1 MNSTPLFV
9 VALSVLTLASCIEEG
24 FAATGSH
31 QLFPAADVK
40 VESNDGAAVRMDG
53 DVAVVDVA
61 PEHGFGGA
69 KFVLREPF
77 ALNPYKTLSVEVS
90 NRTDRAL
97 SFGFYGIHRGNSTW
111 YAPQRF
117 RLEPNQAKAVA
128 APNRRKC
135 YVMAPGSQGLDGMIG
150 YDARHFPTS
159 VNASGAIDF
168 FIVFCDRQK
177 EPASFDV
184 KRIWADDVRPADVL
198 DIGDKFFP
206 FVDEFGQYAHA
217 DWPGKVHSLDEL
229 KVSAKAEEAAL
240 LSEPESPI
248 PGADRFGG
256 WGAGPQ
262 LKATGMF
269 RTEKWNGRWWLVDPD
284 GHIFFSLGCNYVRL
298 QGRTL
303 VSRRERFFS
312 WLPSREDP
320 LFADC
325 WKDGKF
331 NWHVD
336 SLYKGVDTVPQF
348 DFAMANQKRLYGKD
362 WKKSFIDRQHRR
374 MRAWGFTSMGNW
386 SDPEIMAASRTPYV
400 DNFNLD
406 SVRKLEGDK
415 HGMWR
420 KFPDVFAPDFASN
433 VEQCALRTRT
443 PKSRTDPWCIGWF
456 VENELHWGQDNKT
469 DDMIAA
475 VVDSPD
481 DQPAKVEYLKR
492 IKAAYGEDATF
503 ESATAKDRDAF
514 AADIAERYFS
524 TVKAAIEKVA
534 PGRLY
539 LGCRFHN
546 SYPAALRAAAKYCD
560 VVSFNCYKVLPE
572 TPRPPADA
580 VDKPTI
586 IGEFH
591 FGSLDRGSL
600 HAGLV
605 PCYDMKDRVEHYK
618 AYVRAALKDRNL
630 VGVHWFFWCDMPL
643 TGWMDG
649 ADFMTGVLT
658 VTDTP
663 YPEMVEATRE
673 LARELYPSP
682 QNTLPFRHRGH

>member
-1 MNSTPLFV
+1 MVLAAPL
-9 VALSVLTLASCIEEG
+9 AL
-24 FAATGSH
+24 AAAESRT
-31 QLFPAADVK
+31 LFPAEGTEVQCFGGAK
-40 VESNDGAAVRMDG
+40 VRVDEGT
-53 DVAVVDVA
+53 AVVDV
-61 PEHGFGGA
+61 PSGEKECGV
-69 KFVLREPF
+69 KFLLAEPF
-77 ALNPYKTLSVEVS
+77 ALDCWKGLHAEVS

-97 SFGFYGIHRGNSTW
+97 DFTMYSLAKKSHRW
-111 YAPQRF
+111 YASGSF
-117 RLEPNQAKAVA
+117 RLEAGECRDVA
-128 APNRRKC
+128 APCRPPTRP
-135 YVMAPGSQGLDGMIG
+135 MAPGGDGLPGMTG
-150 YDARHFPTS
+150 YDRKYNPGS
-159 VNASGAIDF
+159 VEQSGVISTVMLVCRGGRRA
-168 FIVFCDRQK
+168 
-177 EPASFDV
+177 ALFDV
-184 KRIWADDVRPADVL
+184 RNIRAEGAKPDAVLKVDDA
-198 DIGDKFFP
+198 FFP
-206 FVDEFGQYAHA
+206 FVDEFGQFAHGE
-217 DWPGKVHSLDEL
+217 WPGKVHTVDEL
-229 KVSAKAEEAAL
+229 KAAAAAEEADLAAH
-240 LSEPESPI
+240 PDSPI

-298 QGRTL
+298 LCRTP
-303 VSRRERFFS
+303 VARRERFFS
-312 WLPSREDP
+312 WLPARDDP
-320 LFADC
+320 TFADC

-348 DFAMANQKRLYGKD
+348 DFAKANQKRLYGED
-362 WKKSFIDRQHRR
+362 WKEKFVDRQHRR
-374 MRAWGFTSMGNW
+374 MRSWGFTSMGNW

-406 SVRKLEGDK
+406 GVRKLEGDK

-433 VEQCALRTRT
+433 LVQRALTTRT

-456 VENELHWGQDNKT
+456 VENELHWGRGNKT
-469 DDMIAA
+469 DDMIDA
-475 VVDSPD
+475 VVGSPD
-481 DQPAKVEYLKR
+481 DQPAKVEYLR
-492 IKAAYGEDATF
+492 RLKAAHGEDATF
-503 ESATAKDRDAF
+503 ESATAKDKDDF

-524 TVKAAIEKVA
+524 TVKQAIEQVA

-546 SYPAALRAAAKYCD
+546 SYPAALSAAAKYCD
-560 VVSFNCYKVLPE
+560 VVSFNCYKDLPE
-572 TPRPPADA
+572 TNRPPADA

-605 PCYDMKDRVEHYK
+605 PCCDMKDRIEHYK

-630 VGVHWFFWCDMPL
+630 VGVHWFFWSDMPL

-649 ADFMTGVLT
+649 EDFMTGVLT

-673 LARELYPSP
+673 LARELYR
-682 QNTLPFRHRGH
+682 Q

>member
-1 MNSTPLFV
+1 MIKNRRLLIPVLFAV
-9 VALSVLTLASCIEEG
+9 VLTVGAEVPGKDGVAVNGIS
-24 FAATGSH
+24 

-40 VESNDGAAVRMDG
+40 LEPNDGGAVRMEG

-61 PEHGFGGA
+61 PERSFSGA
-69 KFVLREPF
+69 KFVFGKPF
-77 ALNPYKTLSVEVS
+77 AFIDCRTVSVEIS
-90 NRTDRAL
+90 NRTDRAMGY
-97 SFGFYGIHRGNSTW
+97 GFYGIHRGDYTW
-111 YAPQRF
+111 HAAQRF
-117 RLEPNQAKAVA
+117 RLEPNQSKVVTAL
-128 APNRRKC
+128 NRPKS
-135 YVMAPGSQGLDGMIG
+135 YVLSPGSQAIPGLIG
-150 YDARHFPTS
+150 YDAKSFPNS
-159 VNASGAIDF
+159 VNKSSTIDF
-168 FIVFCDRQK
+168 FVVFCDRQNS
-177 EPASFDV
+177 PAQFDV
-184 KRIWADDVRPADVL
+184 KCIRADSGKQSFTLDVN
-198 DIGDKFFP
+198 DKFFP
-206 FVDEFGQYAHA
+206 FVDEFGQYMHA

-229 KVSAKAEEAAL
+229 KASAKAEEAAL

-248 PGADRFGG
+248 PGVDRFGG

-298 QGRTL
+298 LCRTP
-303 VSRRERFFS
+303 VARRERFFS

-325 WKDGKF
+325 WKDEKF

-348 DFAMANQKRLYGKD
+348 DFAKANQKRLYGED
-362 WKKSFIDRQHRR
+362 WKEKFIDRQHRR
-374 MRAWGFTSMGNW
+374 MRSWGFTSMGNW

-406 SVRKLEGDK
+406 GVRKLEGDK

-433 VEQCALRTRT
+433 LVQRALTTRT

-456 VENELHWGQDNKT
+456 VENELHWGRGNKT

-475 VVDSPD
+475 VVGSPD
-481 DQPAKVEYLKR
+481 DQPAKVEYLR
-492 IKAAYGEDATF
+492 RLKAAHGEDATF
-503 ESATAKDRDAF
+503 ECATAKDKDDF

-524 TVKAAIEKVA
+524 TVKQAIEQVA

-560 VVSFNCYKVLPE
+560 VVSFNCYRDLPE
-572 TPRPPADA
+572 THRPPADA

-630 VGVHWFFWCDMPL
+630 VGVHWFFWSDMPL

-649 ADFMTGVLT
+649 EDFMTGVLT

-673 LARELYPSP
+673 LARELYPQP
-682 QNTLPFRHRGH
+682 AKR